1 MNILDRYIVRAILG
15 PVALVMTV
23 ALVLGALFL
32 FIGQQDDIGVGTFT
46 AVDAFWFVL
55 LSLPQQAWE
64 LLPIISLIGA
74 LIGMGS
80 LARGSE
86 ITVIRATGIS
96 VARLTFSALLAA
108 ILLII
113 VGIALGEFVAP
124 RLEQVARQQKAF
136 SKFEDV
142 SFGTGGGSWV
152 RDGNLILGVSH
163 QTGERQFGGMLVF
176 ELSEDHRLMAIGH
189 AANATAA
196 PNRTWVLTGYGE
208 SRFEPETGT
217 SCALQPSRCATRV
230 MTRPEKRRVLES
242 AVSAGFLGLAVTDPR
257 QLETRALWRLIQYYQ
272 ANSLDARPYLFAFWS
287 RIARTVAIAFAVV
300 LAVPFALGSLRSAGA
315 GARTMVGLMLGIVFF
330 LLQRLIESGTL
341 VFELDPEL
349 LAWLPTTLLAVVTIA
364 LLARASRA

>member
-15 PVALVMTV
+15 PVALVLSV

-46 AVDAFWFVL
+46 ALDAFWFVL

-64 LLPIISLIGA
+64 LLPIIALIGS

-96 VARLTFSALLAA
+96 VARLTLSAFLAA

-113 VGIALGEFVAP
+113 VEIGLGEFVAP
-124 RLEQVARQQKAF
+124 PLEQVARQQKAF

-208 SRFEPETGT
+208 SRFNPEQVT
-217 SCALQPSRCATRV
+217 
-230 MTRPEKRRVLES
+230 TRPEKRRVLES
-242 AVSAGFLGLAVTDPR
+242 AVSAGFLGLAVTDPH

-341 VFELDPEL
+341 VFELDPVL